1 MFQVANANAI
11 STFILLTFLYG
22 FLINVEG
29 YSYEDR
35 LIPKEEFE
43 NEKLGPFPCPG
54 LYCGRTLVNN
64 TYYSKCGKCDRG
76 WRVGDKSDK
85 RWGSVCEKCSGTP
98 TKNDWFFLAFHVIF
112 VLVLHWVAIDF
123 AAKRRSFTKEVLLLH
138 VCAFFE
144 VAIAALVTVLVMEPF
159 GEMSL
164 TSCEVKLLQDW
175 YTFFQNPNPNYKETL
190 HCTQEAVYPLYTMI
204 FIFYALCGIL
214 MLFLRPLLASKFL
227 PRRGRTAIYA
237 ALYFLPALSVIH
249 AVGGGLVY
257 ASYQYIVFILSVIT
271 SACHFAFK
279 LDQEPK
285 KLLIGCFKGDRSTVI
300 LLGHWLLHAF
310 GILAI
315 TQLNEPKR
323 DLSLLC
329 LIPLP
334 SLFYIA
340 TARFSDPENF
350 ATDMNS

>member
-1 MFQVANANAI
+1 MLAPLEAPSLIKIATLTLIILQF
-11 STFILLTFLYG
+11 TFMTD
-22 FLINVEG
+22 VET
-29 YSYEDR
+29 YSYENR
-35 LIPKEEFE
+35 IISKEEYDL
-43 NEKLGPFPCPG
+43 LGPYPCPG
-54 LYCGRTLVNN
+54 LYCGRSLVNN
-64 TYYSKCGKCDRG
+64 SFYSECGKCDRG
-76 WRVGDKSDK
+76 WRVSNNTH
-85 RWGSVCEKCSGTP
+85 SICEKCTGTP
-98 TKNDWFFLAFHVIF
+98 IKNDWFFLAFHVIL
-112 VLVLHWVAIDF
+112 VIVLHWGFIDF
-123 AAKRRSFTKEVLLLH
+123 SARRRSFTKEVLFLH
-138 VCAFFE
+138 TCAFIE
-144 VAIAALVTVLVMEPF
+144 VAIAAIITVLVMEPF

-164 TSCEVKLLQDW
+164 TSCKVKLLQDW

-190 HCTQEAVYPLYTMI
+190 QCTQEVVYPLYTMI

-214 MLFLRPLLASKFL
+214 MLLFRPLLSSKFL

-249 AVGGGLVY
+249 AIGGGLLY
-257 ASYQYIVFILSVIT
+257 FSYQYIIFILSVIA

-285 KLLIGCFKGDRSTVI
+285 TLLMGCFKGDRSTVI

-350 ATDMNS
+350 ATDINS

>member
-1 MFQVANANAI
+1 MLLRTEFNFVLLLVY
-11 STFILLTFLYG
+11 ILQSSLVTD
-22 FLINVEG
+22 VVQG
-29 YSYEDR
+29 YSYENR
-35 LIPKEEFE
+35 IISKKEY
-43 NEKLGPFPCPG
+43 NDLGPFPCPG
-54 LYCGRTLVNN
+54 LYCGRTLDVNES
-64 TYYSKCGKCDRG
+64 YYSKCGKCDRG
-76 WRVGDKSDK
+76 WRVGNNTHSI
-85 RWGSVCEKCSGTP
+85 CEKCSGTP
-98 TKNDWFFLAFHVIF
+98 SKNDWFYLASHVIF

-123 AAKRRSFTKEVLLLH
+123 SAKRRSFSKEVLLLH
-138 VCAFFE
+138 TCAFFE
-144 VAIAALVTVLVMEPF
+144 VAIAAIITVLVMEPF

-164 TSCEVKLLQDW
+164 ASCKVKLLQDW
-175 YTFFQNPNPNYKETL
+175 YTFFQNPNPNYEETL

-214 MLFLRPLLASKFL
+214 MLLVRPLLSSKFL

-237 ALYFLPALSVIH
+237 ALYFLPGLSVIH

-257 ASYQYIVFILSVIT
+257 FSYQYIIFIISVIT

-285 KLLIGCFKGDRSTVI
+285 KLLLGCFKGDRSTVI
-300 LLGHWLLHAF
+300 LLGHWMLHAF

-315 TQLNEPKR
+315 TQLDDNNLKR

-334 SLFYIA
+334 SLFYIS

-350 ATDMNS
+350 ATDIAS

>member
-1 MFQVANANAI
+1 MN
-11 STFILLTFLYG
+11 
-22 FLINVEG
+22 
-29 YSYEDR
+29 
-35 LIPKEEFE
+35 
-43 NEKLGPFPCPG
+43 PCKI
-54 LYCGRTLVNN
+54 Y
-64 TYYSKCGKCDRG
+64 
-76 WRVGDKSDK
+76 
-85 RWGSVCEKCSGTP
+85 
-98 TKNDWFFLAFHVIF
+98 
-112 VLVLHWVAIDF
+112 
-123 AAKRRSFTKEVLLLH
+123 
-138 VCAFFE
+138 
-144 VAIAALVTVLVMEPF
+144 
-159 GEMSL
+159 
-164 TSCEVKLLQDW
+164 LQ
-175 YTFFQNPNPNYKETL
+175 
-190 HCTQEAVYPLYTMI
+190 
-204 FIFYALCGIL
+204 
-214 MLFLRPLLASKFL
+214 FL

-257 ASYQYIVFILSVIT
+257 FSYQYIIFILSVIT

-285 KLLIGCFKGDRSTVI
+285 KLLVGCFKGDRSTVI

-350 ATDMNS
+350 ATDINS